1 MIDLL
6 IDLILTLIRILLSI
20 VLSAGALYTGI
31 SLLDRLTPE
40 IDEWK
45 LIKSGNAAIGMLY
58 AAVMISTFLMVAPAI
73 DDFRLALPD
82 AIFSLINYAIALV
95 GAVAIIYLTIHVADR
110 LTADLDEFAE
120 LEKGNIA
127 VALVLSVVLVAV
139 AIAASQQLQELF
151 SIIKSAE
158 SMLF

>member
-6 IDLILTLIRILLSI
+6 IDFILTSIRLLLSI

-31 SLLDRLTPE
+31 SLLDRLTPG

-45 LIKSGNAAIGMLY
+45 LIKSGNAAVGLFY
-58 AAVMISTFLMVAPAI
+58 GAVMISIFIMVAPAI
-73 DDFRLALPD
+73 EGFELAIPGM
-82 AIFSLINYAIALV
+82 IFSVINYAVALL
-95 GAVAIIYLTIHVADR
+95 AAIIVVYLTIHVADR

-120 LEKGNIA
+120 LEKGNLA
-127 VALVLSVVLVAV
+127 VAVVLSVVIIGVVL
-139 AIAASQQLQELF
+139 AASQPLETLL